1 MVPFQYAR
9 LIEIGGRGT
18 ANVVHRPHAPEVPLD
33 SFGAP
38 EEDGVARVIGVL
50 RDQGVAAGVREA
62 KRLGQ
67 PWLDAVRAYVD
78 ARAWTEERLAGEVAR
93 IRAAVTRGARSQE
106 LTLNFLERRLQE
118 VRDARSKASTPP
130 QAVAD
135 LPEVPRNGP
144 PEWLPYAG
152 LAIAALGLALSLR
165 RS

>member
-1 MVPFQYAR
+1 MIPFQYAR
-9 LIEIGGRGT
+9 LIEIGHRGN
-18 ANVVHRPHAPEVPLD
+18 ANIVHRPHAPEVPLN

-38 EEDGVARVIGVL
+38 EGDNVAQVIGVL
-50 RDQGVAAGVREA
+50 RDQGVAAGLREA
-62 KRLGQ
+62 KRLGR
-67 PWLDAVRAYVD
+67 PWFDAARAYVD
-78 ARAWTEERLAGEVAR
+78 ARAWTEERLATEVAR
-93 IRAAVTRGARSQE
+93 IRAAVTRGAQSQE

-135 LPEVPRNGP
+135 LPEVPRHGP

-152 LAIAALGLALSLR
+152 LTIAALGLALSLR